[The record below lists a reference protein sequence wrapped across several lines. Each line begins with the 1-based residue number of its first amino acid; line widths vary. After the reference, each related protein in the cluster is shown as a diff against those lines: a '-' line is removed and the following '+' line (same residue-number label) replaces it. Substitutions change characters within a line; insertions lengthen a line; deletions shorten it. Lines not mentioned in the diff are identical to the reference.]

1 MVTRDLYR
9 GKTGHNRALAINPKG
24 HEATG
29 YDSAK
34 LLLTPEGQLMPSVT
48 DLALLKLG
56 K

>member
-1 MVTRDLYR
+1 MMTREFYR
-9 GKTGHNRALAINPKG
+9 GKTGHNPALAINPKG

-34 LLLTPEGQLMPSVT
+34 LTPEGQLMPPVT
-48 DLALLKLG
+48 DLAILKLG